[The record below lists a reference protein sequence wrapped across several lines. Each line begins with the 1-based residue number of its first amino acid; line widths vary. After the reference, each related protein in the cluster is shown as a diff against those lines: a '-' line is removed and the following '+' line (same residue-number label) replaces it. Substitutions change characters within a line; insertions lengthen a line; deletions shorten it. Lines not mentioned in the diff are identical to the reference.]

1 MKYAVLATWKM
12 ALEGTKKAA
21 SLLAAGEHSGKA
33 IVEGVCMVED
43 EPSFHSVGYGGRPN
57 AEGRVFLDGGYMDGD
72 SLHFGAVGS
81 IENFRSPVRIAYS
94 LKEGEANNFLVGEGA
109 ERYAEEHGF
118 ERRNNLTA
126 EAEQLYLEEK
136 DKIKELSAYD
146 GHDTVCFLALDQN
159 GTLCAATSTSGLF
172 MKKPGRLGD
181 TPLPGVGYYADSAYG
196 AAAATGMGEEI
207 MKGALSYAAV
217 QYLRQGR
224 TAREAAETAVN
235 ELDAELRRRN
245 GQAAAMSLI
254 VLAKDGTYGIGTN
267 VSFTYCFASESED
280 AAVHEIT
287 V

>member
-12 ALEGTKKAA
+12 AEEGTKKAA
-21 SLLAAGEHSGKA
+21 RMLAEGKSSAEA
-33 IVEGVCMVED
+33 IVEGIAMVED
-43 EPSFHSVGYGGRPN
+43 NPDFHSVGYGGRPN
-57 AEGRVFLDGGYMDGD
+57 AEGRVFFDGGFMNGD
-72 SLHFGAVGS
+72 TLHFGAIGS
-81 IENFRSPVRIAYS
+81 LEGFRSAVRIAAS
-94 LKEGEANNFLVGEGA
+94 LQDGDANNFLVGEGA
-109 ERYAEEHGF
+109 ERYAEEHCF

-136 DKIKELSAYD
+136 DRIKKLSAYD

-224 TAREAAETAVN
+224 SAREAAETAVN

-254 VLAKDGTYGIGTN
+254 VLAKDGSYGIGTN